1 MICTSSID
9 PATPSARGSNGLLQ
23 RLRGSVGEVM
33 QTLLDRPGFATKRGR
48 LLELLRTRAFQ
59 EREVVLS
66 SGLKSNFYI
75 DCKQVSL
82 DAEGAALIGEL
93 FHLVIEE
100 IAPRAVAV
108 GGLTMGADPLATATS
123 LLSFQLGHPR
133 AAFLVRKEPK
143 GHGTGQWVESTKL
156 PPGAPVVILEDVITT
171 GASTLR
177 AIERSRAAG
186 LEVLCAV
193 GLVDRLEGG
202 REAVVAET
210 PLTTLFT
217 RRDFLPDQ

>member
-1 MICTSSID
+1 LTVI
-9 PATPSARGSNGLLQ
+9 AA
-23 RLRGSVGEVM
+23 
-33 QTLLDRPGFATKRGR
+33 LLDRPAFVTKRAR

-59 EREVVLS
+59 EREVTLS

-93 FHLVIEE
+93 FHQVINE
-100 IAPRAVAV
+100 IAPSAVAV
-108 GGLTMGADPLATATS
+108 GGLTLGADPLATATS
-123 LLSFQLGHPR
+123 IASFQAGQPR
-133 AAFLVRKEPK
+133 SAFIVRKEPK

-156 PPGAPVVILEDVITT
+156 PESAPVVILEDVVTT

-177 AIERSRAAG
+177 AVERSRLAG
-186 LEVLCAV
+186 LNVLCAV

-202 REAVVAET
+202 REAVEAQT
-210 PLTTLFT
+210 PLHTLFT
-217 RRDFLPDQ
+217 RRDFLPDK

>member
-1 MICTSSID
+1 M
-9 PATPSARGSNGLLQ
+9 
-23 RLRGSVGEVM
+23 
-33 QTLLDRPGFATKRGR
+33 TLLDRDGFATKRAR
-48 LLELLRTRAFQ
+48 LLELLRKKAFQ

-82 DAEGAALIGEL
+82 DPEGAYLIGEL
-93 FHLVIEE
+93 FDHVIAE
-100 IAPRAVAV
+100 IAPNAVAA
-108 GGLTMGADPLATATS
+108 GGLTLGADPLATATS
-123 LLSFQLGHPR
+123 IASFQAGRPR
-133 AAFLVRKEPK
+133 AAFIVRKEPK
-143 GHGTGQWVESTKL
+143 GHGTNQWLESTPL
-156 PPGAPVVILEDVITT
+156 PPGAEVVILEDVITT

-177 AIERSRAAG
+177 AIERARLAG
-186 LEVLCAV
+186 LTVVHAL